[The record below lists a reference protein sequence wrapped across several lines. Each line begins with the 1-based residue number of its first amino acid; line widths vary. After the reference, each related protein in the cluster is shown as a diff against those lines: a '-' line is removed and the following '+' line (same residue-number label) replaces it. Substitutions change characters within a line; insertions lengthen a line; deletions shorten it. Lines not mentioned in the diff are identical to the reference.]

1 MLLPLGGATVVDRTL
16 DAIEAVPEVFA
27 VVLARRRTTPG
38 SVSAAIRQRPA
49 HKERYFGAAGATRP
63 EALALA
69 LEVAP
74 SSARVLVHDAN
85 RPLLNPAA
93 LSAMVAE
100 SAGQPAGVAA
110 VAVKSTYKEIVSG
123 RVRRTVEREEL
134 FDVRAPWV
142 FERSGLERAL
152 ALRARDAANITELT
166 LCQKARI
173 PIRLLRDDYFNVPVM
188 NAADVEFAELALAL
202 PSSGAS
208 SATTGP

>member
-1 MLLPLGGATVVDRTL
+1 LLLPLGGATVVDRTL
-16 DAIEAVPEVFA
+16 DAIEAVPEVSA

-38 SVSAAIRQRPA
+38 SVSAAIRRRPA
-49 HKERYFGAAGATRP
+49 QKERFFGAAGATRP

-74 SSARVLVHDAN
+74 PSARILVHDAN
-85 RPLLNPAA
+85 RPLVGSAA
-93 LSAMVAE
+93 LSAVLAE
-100 SAGQPAGVAA
+100 SAGPAGAA
-110 VAVKSTYKEIVSG
+110 AAAAKSTYKEIVNG
-123 RVRRTVEREEL
+123 RVRRTIERDQL
-134 FDVRAPWV
+134 FEVRSPWV
-142 FERSGLERAL
+142 FERSTLEHAL
-152 ALRARDAANITELT
+152 ALAARDPANVTELT

-208 SATTGP
+208 FVTMGP